1 MHYCLIL
8 LKFMTFLRNS
18 SLLLIIISF
27 LFKIDAAQ
35 AINVL
40 EGEASEVQVQTVIPD
55 HLMTLLEKEKG
66 LSQITSLK
74 SPAPIALIGESGI
87 VVLDC

>member
-1 MHYCLIL
+1 MHYRLIL

-18 SLLLIIISF
+18 PLLLIIISF

-40 EGEASEVQVQTVIPD
+40 EGEASEV
-55 HLMTLLEKEKG
+55 
-66 LSQITSLK
+66 
-74 SPAPIALIGESGI
+74 
-87 VVLDC
+87 